1 MLLES
6 LIKNSEKVKE
16 GKEYKPFEIKINRF
30 EEMGIE
36 GNVKIKKPDTSLLNS
51 YLERNKDIK
60 YLISECM
67 VEPDLGNKELQ
78 NTYKVKTKKDLVSKI
93 FTEEEINDMDV
104 AIGKIINKTRSASLV
119 DDIKN

>member
-1 MLLES
+1 MLVEA
-6 LIKNSEKVKE
+6 LIKNCEKVKE

-30 EEMGIE
+30 EEIGIE
-36 GNVKIKKPDTSLLNS
+36 GNVRLKKPDTSLLSS
-51 YLERNKDIK
+51 YIERNKDIK

-67 VEPDLGNKELQ
+67 IEPDLDNKELQ
-78 NTYKVKTKKDLVSKI
+78 KTFKVRNKKELVSKI
-93 FTEEEINDMDV
+93 FTEEEINDMDI

>member
-1 MLLES
+1 MLVEA
-6 LIKNSEKVKE
+6 LIKNAEKLKE
-16 GKEYKPFEIKINRF
+16 GKEYKPFEIKISRF
-30 EEMGIE
+30 EEIGIE
-36 GNVKIKKPDTSLLNS
+36 GNVKIKKPDTSILNS

-67 VEPDLGNKELQ
+67 VEPDLGNKELLS
-78 NTYKVKTKKDLVSKI
+78 TFKVRNKKELVSKL
-93 FTEEEINDMDV
+93 FTEEEIYDLDV

>member
-1 MLLES
+1 MLEA
-6 LIKNSEKVKE
+6 LIKNAEKLKE
-16 GKEYKPFEIKINRF
+16 GKEYKPFEIKISRF
-30 EEMGIE
+30 EEIGIE
-36 GNVKIKKPDTSLLNS
+36 GNVKIKKPDTSILNS

-67 VEPDLGNKELQ
+67 VEPDLGNKELLS
-78 NTYKVKTKKDLVSKI
+78 TFKVRNKKELVSKL
-93 FTEEEINDMDV
+93 FTEEEIYDLDV